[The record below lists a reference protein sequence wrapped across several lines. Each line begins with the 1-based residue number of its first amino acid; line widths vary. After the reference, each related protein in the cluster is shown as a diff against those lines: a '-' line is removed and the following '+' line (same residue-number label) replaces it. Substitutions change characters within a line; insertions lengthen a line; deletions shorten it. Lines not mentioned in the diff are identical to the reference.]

1 MEDTM
6 MTVKQYEVA
15 RVEYD
20 AYRTDLEVKKNKR
33 NTYTIKSKINIS
45 DILITPQYYRDT
57 AARVPASAAK
67 LADTE
72 ASFLVKRAEFEKL
85 RSDVQIKLK
94 FLDENRVKVIAD
106 WLPPVT

>member
-33 NTYTIKSKINIS
+33 NRYI
-45 DILITPQYYRDT
+45 Y
-57 AARVPASAAK
+57 
-67 LADTE
+67 
-72 ASFLVKRAEFEKL
+72 
-85 RSDVQIKLK
+85 
-94 FLDENRVKVIAD
+94 NR
-106 WLPPVT
+106 